1 MTTPKIRHRK
11 LCRLFQKKGL
21 SKHQSKSRR
30 TKTSLRKKVR
40 FAQAMGHVDQS
51 GDRQHHRRDRA
62 GDREHIKGAAD
73 RAKSAINDTAIS

>member
-1 MTTPKIRHRK
+1 
-11 LCRLFQKKGL
+11 
-21 SKHQSKSRR
+21 
-30 TKTSLRKKVR
+30 
-40 FAQAMGHVDQS
+40 MGHVDQS